1 MGLMSVSRAPAV
13 KLQIMGYRLLADAV
27 LLLHL
32 AFVLFV
38 AAGALLVVRWRAL
51 TPWHLAAAAWGAGIE
66 AIGAVCPLTWLE
78 LSLRAL
84 AGEAGYSGGFIDH
97 YVVALIY
104 PAGLTR
110 GVQTLLAA
118 GVLLV
123 NGAIYAWLWRRRAPR
138 RPAP

>member
-1 MGLMSVSRAPAV
+1 
-13 KLQIMGYRLLADAV
+13 MGYRLLADAV

-38 AAGALLVVRWRAL
+38 VAGALLVMRGRAL
-51 TPWHLAAAAWGAGIE
+51 MPWHLAAAVWGAGIE
-66 AIGAVCPLTWLE
+66 AIGAVCPLTLLE
-78 LSLRAL
+78 LRLRAL
-84 AGEAGYSGGFIDH
+84 AGEAGYSGGFIEH

-110 GVQTLLAA
+110 GVQVLLAA
-118 GVLLV
+118 GVLLL
-123 NGAIYAWLWRRRAPR
+123 NGAVYAWLWRRRAPG

>member
-1 MGLMSVSRAPAV
+1 
-13 KLQIMGYRLLADAV
+13 MGYRLLADAV

-38 AAGALLVVRWRAL
+38 VAGALLVMRRRAL
-51 TPWHLAAAAWGAGIE
+51 MPWHLAAAVWGTGIE
-66 AIGAVCPLTWLE
+66 ATGAVCPLTWLE
-78 LSLRAL
+78 LRLRAL
-84 AGEAGYSGGFIDH
+84 AGEAGYSGGFIEH

-110 GVQTLLAA
+110 GVQVLLAA
-118 GVLLV
+118 GVLLL
-123 NGAIYAWLWRRRAPR
+123 NGAIYAWLWRRRAPG